1 MIYTKV
7 AKILSTT
14 QVILAAG
21 SEHGVQE
28 GMQFIVYELSDE
40 ILDPE
45 TKESLGRLE
54 LVKGR
59 VKASHVQATLTF
71 ATTLSREVVRS
82 GSPFSKIFDD
92 IHTTVYE
99 TLPVDES
106 AITAL
111 KTQLKVR
118 VGDLVRSIE

>member
-1 MIYTKV
+1 MIHTKV
-7 AKILSTT
+7 AKILSPT
-14 QVILAAG
+14 QVVLAAG
-21 SEHGVQE
+21 SEHGVKE
-28 GMQFIVYELSDE
+28 GMQFIIYELSDE

-71 ATTLSREVVRS
+71 ATTMARDVNQSAWVKFFEDYRKAAYE
-82 GSPFSKIFDD
+82 
-92 IHTTVYE
+92 YE
-99 TLPVDES
+99 TLPLEES
-106 AITAL
+106 TITAL
-111 KTQLKVR
+111 KTNLKVR